1 MTRKKV
7 KVAYIN
13 DVNAR
18 KATFRKRKKGIMKK
32 VNELT
37 ILCGI
42 QGCAIIQNP
51 FDSQIEVWPNPKGA
65 KKVVERYLNT
75 SKVDETKN
83 MNQGSFFE
91 QRIYKSQSKLNKLR
105 SENREKEMTL
115 AMLEY
120 LQTKKLPE
128 NLSLT
133 DLKEMDKMVEEYMK
147 EIENMMATLC

>member
-42 QGCAIIQNP
+42 QGCAIIHNP
-51 FDSQIEVWPNPKGA
+51 FDSQTEVWPNPKGA

-83 MNQGSFFE
+83 MNQKSFFI
-91 QRIYKSQSKLNKLR
+91 QRISKSQDKLKKLR
-105 SENREKEMTL
+105 SENHEKEMTL

-120 LQTKKLPE
+120 LQARRLPE
-128 NLSLT
+128 NLTLT
-133 DLKEMDKMVEEYMK
+133 DLKEMDKLIEQYMK
-147 EIENMMATLC
+147 EIENLMDTLC

>member
-37 ILCGI
+37 VLCGI

-65 KKVVERYLNT
+65 KKVVERYMST

-83 MNQGSFFE
+83 MNQESFFV
-91 QRIYKSQSKLNKLR
+91 QRISKLQGKLNKLR
-105 SENREKEMTL
+105 SENREKEMAL

-120 LQTKKLPE
+120 FQTKKLPE
-128 NLSLT
+128 NLTLT
-133 DLKEMDKMVEEYMK
+133 DLKEMEKLIEQCVKETENKMV
-147 EIENMMATLC
+147 TLC